1 MKKPQQSGELL
12 VPRVIAL
19 LTKNTMFSYLISG
32 FFFLSMLLLLLKRSD
47 LFQHAFSCL
56 RNRSLTLAL
65 SRVKVT
71 LQSM

>member
-32 FFFLSMLLLLLKRSD
+32 FFFPVYVIVAAEK
-47 LFQHAFSCL
+47 
-56 RNRSLTLAL
+56 
-65 SRVKVT
+65 K
-71 LQSM
+71 